1 MPLLLVLKIAY
12 RQKPLTT
19 FLFLGK
25 VKSLANDPIVFFV
38 VYSNNKFLDTI
49 FCEVSVAL
57 CSRINLCLGFI
68 ECYPIYLI
76 ILHELLF
83 IYFLIL
89 LSYHINRQVLN
100 RNNLDI
106 KCML

>member
-1 MPLLLVLKIAY
+1 MLKIAY

-25 VKSLANDPIVFFV
+25 VKSLANDPIVFSLM
-38 VYSNNKFLDTI
+38 YSNNKFLDTI
-49 FCEVSVAL
+49 FYEVSVAL

-89 LSYHINRQVLN
+89 LSYHINRQDLN
-100 RNNLDI
+100 RNNLDV
-106 KCML
+106 KVML